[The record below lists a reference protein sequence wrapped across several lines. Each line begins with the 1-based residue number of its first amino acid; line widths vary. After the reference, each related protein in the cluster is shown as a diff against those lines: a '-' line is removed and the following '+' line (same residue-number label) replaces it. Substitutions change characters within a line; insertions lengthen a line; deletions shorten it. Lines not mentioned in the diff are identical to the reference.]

1 MNHVLLVGRITH
13 DLQLR
18 TTASGKSVLNFSLA
32 VPNVFS
38 QDDRADFLPCVIWG
52 VSAENTAKYC
62 EKGSLVAVSGK
73 LNRRSYEN
81 DKGQHSIMEVVVSDI
96 RFYGKGKRTDNS
108 LVNFVIPDV
117 QQPIAP

>member
-18 TTASGKSVLNFSLA
+18 TTNSGKHVLNFSLA
-32 VPNVFS
+32 VQNVFS
-38 QDDRADFLPCVIWG
+38 QDARADFLPCVVWG
-52 VSAENTAKYC
+52 VAAENTAKYC

-73 LNRRSYEN
+73 LNRRTYEN
-81 DKGQHSIMEVVVSDI
+81 EKGQHSLMEVVVSDI
-96 RFYGKGKRTDNS
+96 RFYGKTQRKEDALS
-108 LVNFVIPDV
+108 HFMIPDV